1 MIINAHDGNYCLAV
15 SNKFLTFGANVGPFR
30 YPLTKRIPC
39 NTNNTEVTDMAMLSV
54 RLSEETHRRLKRL
67 SEKTKRTKTSFIR
80 EMIENSLA
88 DYEEAYTALDRLN
101 EKNAKY
107 LTSEELEK
115 ELGL

>member
-1 MIINAHDGNYCLAV
+1 
-15 SNKFLTFGANVGPFR
+15 
-30 YPLTKRIPC
+30 
-39 NTNNTEVTDMAMLSV
+39 MAMLSI
-54 RLSEETHRRLKRL
+54 RLSEGINRRLSVL

-80 EMIENSLA
+80 EMLENSLE

>member
-1 MIINAHDGNYCLAV
+1 MG
-15 SNKFLTFGANVGPFR
+15 
-30 YPLTKRIPC
+30 
-39 NTNNTEVTDMAMLSV
+39 MLSV
-54 RLSEETHRRLKRL
+54 RLSEEIDRRLNVL

-80 EMIENSLA
+80 EMIESSLA